1 MCGRNHAN
9 MLARVRAVPFD
20 EYQAWYDRQ
29 AADIKAAR
37 VAGAA
42 QRAAIKKQEQEAAE
56 RSESE

>member
-1 MCGRNHAN
+1 M
-9 MLARVRAVPFD
+9 PFD

-37 VAGAA
+37 AAGAET
-42 QRAAIKKQEQEAAE
+42 REAIQKQEQEAAE

>member
-1 MCGRNHAN
+1 

-42 QRAAIKKQEQEAAE
+42 QRAAIQKQEQEAAE